1 MASERQKRVPTA
13 APRAERRTGQCRRS
27 SGPLHAPQTLAQKP
41 RLSAE
46 PVGTARIRASL
57 ALAWTTPACTLHSLS
72 LSLTLSLSHTH
83 THTHTHWA
91 WLHAPSTHD
100 SRRHPV
106 CQACLELLVS
116 PALQGDPGREGE
128 RRGEKRK
135 RKWGKV
141 EPHRVQCGLQTT
153 LEGKKWRAKALMYLP
168 GGPGDPS
175 DRDHPGRQE
184 GKQGSV

>member
-1 MASERQKRVPTA
+1 MCVPVCGCVCLPPLPPPSQTHTHTHIHTHMHTH
-13 APRAERRTGQCRRS
+13 TGTHT
-27 SGPLHAPQTLAQKP
+27 HAQEHRHT
-41 RLSAE
+41 
-46 PVGTARIRASL
+46 GTHIQAHRHRH
-57 ALAWTTPACTLHSLS
+57 TDTCTGTYTH
-72 LSLTLSLSHTH
+72 TYTGTHTH

-91 WLHAPSTHD
+91 WLHAPSTHY

-141 EPHRVQCGLQTT
+141 EPHRVQCGRQTT

>member
-1 MASERQKRVPTA
+1 MPPVLGAPPRSA
-13 APRAERRTGQCRRS
+13 DPRAETASQRRARGHRQDQSQSRLSLDHTR
-27 SGPLHAPQTLAQKP
+27 LHA
-41 RLSAE
+41 
-46 PVGTARIRASL
+46 
-57 ALAWTTPACTLHSLS
+57 ALSLS
-72 LSLTLSLSHTH
+72 LSLTLSLTHTH
-83 THTHTHWA
+83 TRARARAHTHTHWA
-91 WLHAPSTHD
+91 WLHAPSTHY